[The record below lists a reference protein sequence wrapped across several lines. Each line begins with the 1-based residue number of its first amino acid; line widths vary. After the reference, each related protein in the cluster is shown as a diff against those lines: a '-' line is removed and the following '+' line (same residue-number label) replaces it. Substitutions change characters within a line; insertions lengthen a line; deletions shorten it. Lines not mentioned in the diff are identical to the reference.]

1 MTLIRITKV
10 PIKNKLVV
18 DSEELVTPKT
28 FSPFLNSGAESSLII
43 L

>member
-18 DSEELVTPKT
+18 DSEELVTPKM
-28 FSPFLNSGAESSLII
+28 FSSFLDSGAESSLII